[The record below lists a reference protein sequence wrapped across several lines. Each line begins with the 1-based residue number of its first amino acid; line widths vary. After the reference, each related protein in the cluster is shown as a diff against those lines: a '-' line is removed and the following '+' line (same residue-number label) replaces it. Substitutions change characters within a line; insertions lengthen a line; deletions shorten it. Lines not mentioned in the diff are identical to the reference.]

1 MRCGDGGNDDH
12 DGDDDNTN
20 MMRMVIM
27 MMIQVG
33 FPRPLT
39 HPPVR
44 PGKLPQAR
52 KRCRGDLS
60 EVEVAGQRNLLTIID

>member
-1 MRCGDGGNDDH
+1 MRCRDGGDVDH
-12 DGDDDNTN
+12 DGDGDN